1 MSWLTPG
8 LGTPPTSS
16 QTKLFGSSIGTMHP
30 RLGSMRIGNPKD
42 VEIRK
47 AAETNGA
54 IKKHRF

>member
-1 MSWLTPG
+1 
-8 LGTPPTSS
+8 
-16 QTKLFGSSIGTMHP
+16 MHP